1 MRYAMIMAG
10 GAGTR
15 LWPMSRKALPK
26 QLIRFVFRDGRDEP
40 CSLLELAAARLD
52 GLVPPRHRVICTG
65 ERYRAEIERVLPDF
79 AGERI
84 LGEPEGRDT
93 INAVGFAAA
102 VFGRS
107 DPDAVFAVLT
117 ADHIIEP
124 DEVFR
129 DAMDVGFSLVEQ
141 DPRRLVTFAIKPTH
155 PATGYGYVQ
164 RGEGIEGFDSRA
176 FAVHEFKEKPDL
188 DTATRYV
195 QSGEYGWNSGMFI
208 FHARTFMELLGTY
221 APVNAEGLEQIAA
234 AWDTPDRARTLA
246 EVYPKLPKTS
256 VDYGIMEPAAHDDS
270 VSICGVDMDLRWLDV
285 GSWPAYAETIKP
297 DAAGNRTRGTGDT
310 VLIDSTDNLVITGS
324 RRTGAHG
331 HTVALVGCEGLIVV
345 QTDDATLI
353 MPADRAQDVKRAHEQ
368 ARDGLK

>member
-1 MRYAMIMAG
+1 MRYATIMAG

-15 LWPMSRKALPK
+15 LWPMSRKAQPK
-26 QLIRFVFRDGRDEP
+26 QLIRFVFRDGQDAP

-52 GLVPPRHRVICTG
+52 GLVPPERRVICTG

-102 VFGRS
+102 VFGLH

-129 DAMDVGFSLVEQ
+129 DAMDVGFRMVEQ
-141 DPRRLVTFAIKPTH
+141 DPRRLVTFAIKPTY
-155 PATGYGYVQ
+155 PATGFGYVQ
-164 RGEGIEGFDSRA
+164 RGEGIDGFDDRA
-176 FAVHEFKEKPDL
+176 FGVREFKEKPDL
-188 DTATRYV
+188 ETATRYV
-195 QSGEYGWNSGMFI
+195 ESGEYGWNAGMFV
-208 FHARTFMELLGTY
+208 FHARTFMELLGKY
-221 APVNAEGLEQIAA
+221 APENARGLERIAA
-234 AWDTPDRARTLA
+234 AWDTPDRARALE
-246 EVYPKLPKTS
+246 EVYPTLPKTS
-256 VDYGIMEPAAHDDS
+256 VDYGIMEPASRDDS

-285 GSWPAYAETIKP
+285 GSWPAYAETIKA
-297 DAAGNRTRGTGDT
+297 DGAGNRVRGTGDT
-310 VLIDSTDNLVITGS
+310 VMVDSTDNLVITGGS
-324 RRTGAHG
+324 RRDGHG

-353 MPADRAQDVKRAHEQ
+353 MPADRAQDVKKAHEK
-368 ARDGLK
+368 ARGELK